1 VTHAAATRAFVLEPK
16 GSGAFIARGTL
27 DFDSATA
34 ALASG
39 LEALRSGSEVE
50 MDLSQVSSGDSAGLA
65 VLIEWLAAA
74 RARQVRLRYT
84 GVPAQ
89 ILAVARISDIE
100 ELLTG

>member
-1 VTHAAATRAFVLEPK
+1 MTQAAATRAFVLEPR
-16 GSGAFIARGTL
+16 GSGAFVGRGTL

-34 ALASG
+34 ALARG
-39 LEALRSGSEVE
+39 LEALRSGTEVE

>member
-1 VTHAAATRAFVLEPK
+1 VTAAATNAFVLEPK
-16 GSGAFIARGTL
+16 GSGAFVARGTL
-27 DFDSATA
+27 DFDSATR

-39 LEALRSGSEVE
+39 LKALRPGTDIE

-74 RARQVRLRYT
+74 RAHKVRLRYT
-84 GVPAQ
+84 NVPTQ

-100 ELLTG
+100 ELLTQ